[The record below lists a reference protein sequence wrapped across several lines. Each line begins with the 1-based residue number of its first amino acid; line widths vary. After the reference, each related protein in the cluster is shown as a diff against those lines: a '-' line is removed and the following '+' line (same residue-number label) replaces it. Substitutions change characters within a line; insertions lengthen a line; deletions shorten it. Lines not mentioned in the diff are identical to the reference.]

1 MRNINVI
8 MYAVNK
14 ISINLISVWI
24 MSMYFFKRVVTLKE
38 NLFLKVKVFII
49 SYFEYFRVNVTQL
62 SLLFYWL
69 IKPIWNVSSFKLRN
83 YGTLH
88 KKNKFSSRFKPQKC
102 VSNLFFIINMT
113 VVRVDWIIKSEHIYK
128 TLTTSIAVWK

>member
-62 SLLFYWL
+62 SLLFY
-69 IKPIWNVSSFKLRN
+69 
-83 YGTLH
+83 
-88 KKNKFSSRFKPQKC
+88 
-102 VSNLFFIINMT
+102 
-113 VVRVDWIIKSEHIYK
+113 
-128 TLTTSIAVWK
+128 

>member
-49 SYFEYFRVNVTQL
+49 SHFEYFRVNVTQL
-62 SLLFYWL
+62 SLLFY
-69 IKPIWNVSSFKLRN
+69 FKTDLKR
-83 YGTLH
+83 
-88 KKNKFSSRFKPQKC
+88 
-102 VSNLFFIINMT
+102 
-113 VVRVDWIIKSEHIYK
+113 
-128 TLTTSIAVWK
+128 